1 MKYILILLLFLT
13 FTSCKEAKKENA
25 STDVRQNEQQVYN
38 ALPYVEKTNEYN
50 TDNSNS
56 NIDNSENDEVA
67 EKKDCSDTHSSGD
80 DAYSYCRKAYDSD
93 DYEEVKSY
101 LKKAMSSFEDAMS
114 NAEDCNC
121 DDANSS
127 ADEGYTYAK
136 RGYNTDDFE
145 EMRDYARKAK
155 NSADDVMSKADDC
168 TNE

>member
-13 FTSCKEAKKENA
+13 FASCKEAKKENA
-25 STDVRQNEQQVYN
+25 STDVQQIDQQVYN
-38 ALPYVEKTNEYN
+38 ASLYVEKTNEYDS
-50 TDNSNS
+50 DNSHL
-56 NIDNSENDEVA
+56 NIDNSENEEEA

-80 DAYSYCRKAYDSD
+80 DAYSYCRKAYNSD

-101 LKKAMSSFEDAMS
+101 LKKAMNSFEDAMS
-114 NAEDCNC
+114 YAEDCNC
-121 DDANSS
+121 DDANYS

-145 EMRDYARKAK
+145 EMKDYARKAK
-155 NSADDVMSKADDC
+155 NSADDVMSNADDC